1 MGAKFECEV
10 RFLIKDIGAHKKQLQ
25 KIGGKLKYRYAFTDY
40 YYRPEKKVWGPIRRI
55 IRIRKWSKG
64 EEPTTIYFVKNE
76 IIESKRI
83 KFKRSMYPEGKLPL
97 FSGSLKRCREI
108 LTDLD
113 FVEWI
118 TLKKQ
123 RAEFWDIPKY
133 KFGTAIEYIPGLGW
147 TGELEVEGNNIQK
160 AKEKLERQLKLINI
174 DQKQAD
180 FRPISVIYAE
190 KLNLL

>member
-1 MGAKFECEV
+1 M
-10 RFLIKDIGAHKKQLQ
+10 IKDIRAHRRRIKAF
-25 KIGGKLKYRYAFTDY
+25 GGKLKCRYAFTDY
-40 YYRPEKKVWGPIRRI
+40 YYRPEKKIWGPIRRI
-55 IRIRKWSKG
+55 LRIRHWSKAH
-64 EEPTTIYFVKNE
+64 EPTTIYFVKNE

-83 KFKRSMYPEGKLPL
+83 KFKRSVYPEGKLAL

-118 TLKKQ
+118 TIKKQ

-133 KFGTAIEYIPGLGW
+133 KFGTVIEYIPGLGW
-147 TGELEVEGNNIQK
+147 SGEVEVEGSRVQQ
-160 AKEKLERQLKLINI
+160 AKNKLEKQLKILNVEPE
-174 DQKQAD
+174 QAD

-190 KLNLL
+190 KLGKL